1 MTIESPAFRL
11 SPVGIE
17 FLGELDQ
24 QGWLD
29 LGAQLGQAGRSIGFL
44 IGDWLNYGDGKVR
57 EGTYEKSEGGVYHDA
72 IKITGLDYQTLANY
86 ANVARKVPRYLRKER
101 LSFEHHRKI
110 APLKTDEEKE
120 KWLRV
125 AEKERER
132 NGKTMSARR
141 LAKSIA
147 KGEVVS
153 VGEVSLPPSDRGQ
166 DNVHPHVNRLVAF
179 WRKMKE
185 QGWLESAERYQIQNL
200 MTDITPVIE
209 IYEELRQRDLELEA
223 HEADTASEAEGG
235 WSAGSL
241 SR

>member
-17 FLGELDQ
+17 FLADLDQ

-29 LGAQLGQAGRSIGFL
+29 LGTQLGKAGRSIGFL
-44 IGDWLNYGDGKVR
+44 IGDWLNYGDVKAKRGDYTH
-57 EGTYEKSEGGVYHDA
+57 GEGGIYHDA
-72 IKITGLDYQTLANY
+72 IRITGLDYNTLSTY
-86 ANVARKVPRYLRKER
+86 ASVARKVQFSMRVEN
-101 LSFEHHRKI
+101 LSFDHHRKI
-110 APLKTDEEKE
+110 ASLKSDEEKQ
-120 KWLRV
+120 KWLRI
-125 AEKERER
+125 AEKEREK

-179 WRKMKE
+179 WRKMKD
-185 QGWLESAERYQIQNL
+185 QGWLENAERYQIQNL
-200 MTDITPVIE
+200 MTDIKPVIE
-209 IYEELRQRDLELEA
+209 IYEELRQRDRELEA
-223 HEADTASEAEGG
+223 DTVIEGDG
-235 WSAGSL
+235 AVFRGP
-241 SR
+241 